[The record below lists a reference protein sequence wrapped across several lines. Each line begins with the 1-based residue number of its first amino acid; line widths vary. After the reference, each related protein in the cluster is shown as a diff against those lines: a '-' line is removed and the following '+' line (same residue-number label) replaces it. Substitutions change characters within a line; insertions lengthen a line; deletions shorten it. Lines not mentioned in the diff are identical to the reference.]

1 MTMFGRDLL
10 DYIKENQA
18 GTPFA
23 GVDFSLNYINDAKT
37 DIVAVYD
44 TGGYSPDRYHGASLP
59 IDRPTAQVRIRH
71 TSAKTAWEIAN
82 YLYSMLDGM
91 YALMINDREYIQI
104 TCTNPPAYLGADE
117 VSTNGKAHEYTLN
130 MYSMIKRT

>member
-10 DYIKENQA
+10 DYIKENQS

-44 TGGYSPDRYHGASLP
+44 TGGYSPDRYHGASL
-59 IDRPTAQVRIRH
+59 R
-71 TSAKTAWEIAN
+71 
-82 YLYSMLDGM
+82 
-91 YALMINDREYIQI
+91 
-104 TCTNPPAYLGADE
+104 
-117 VSTNGKAHEYTLN
+117 
-130 MYSMIKRT
+130 